1 MSNPERFNYD
11 STDISVSVRL
21 EAKGSPKVVRPCAAA
36 AVSHMYSNSDFDNRI
51 ENEATSHFNI
61 EKLS

>member
-1 MSNPERFNYD
+1 MCQFPKGSIMTPQ
-11 STDISVSVRL
+11 TSVRL
-21 EAKGSPKVVRPCAAA
+21 KVKGCPKIVRPCAAM

>member
-1 MSNPERFNYD
+1 MTQRK
-11 STDISVSVRL
+11 SVRL
-21 EAKGSPKVVRPCAAA
+21 KAKGSPKVVRPCAAVA
-36 AVSHMYSNSDFDNRI
+36 AVAVSHMYSNSDFDNRI